1 MASPAPPPAD
11 APAPPAPQPPVPP
24 APPDPAAVAQ
34 RRARWLQIAGPGQLH
49 AAVLG
54 LLLSPRRKR
63 ERAVWDQECA
73 DTPGAAE
80 IRVEALAVDPRER
93 LPWIEFFSRRV
104 AQGPVAQRQLL
115 LRAAR
120 RLMAADGRTDVL
132 DRLRWLA
139 IRHALGDD
147 RAIAPPA
154 AADVDLE
161 GLATATARHIGLL
174 SAFLSRVVPSPEID
188 LDVVSGTQ
196 ASGERWWADVM
207 QPWPDVGATR
217 KLPDID
223 AVVTALRDV
232 QSLPWM
238 LRPVLVRRW
247 VDAAVALSPAG
258 QLGQPAADALRIAA
272 QLLECPLPPT
282 LAACFVECDAA

>member
-1 MASPAPPPAD
+1 MATAE
-11 APAPPAPQPPVPP
+11 PPVPP
-24 APPDPAAVAQ
+24 ALPPAPDPVADAQ
-34 RRARWLQIAGPGQLH
+34 RRARWAQIAGPGQLH

-54 LLLSPRRKR
+54 LLLTPRRKR
-63 ERAVWDQECA
+63 ERAVWEQECA
-73 DTPGAAE
+73 DTPGTAA
-80 IRVEALAVDPRER
+80 IRDEALAVDPRER

-104 AQGPVAQRQLL
+104 AQGPVAQRQML

-132 DRLRWLA
+132 DRLRWLG

-147 RAIAPPA
+147 RAIARPA

-161 GLATATARHIGLL
+161 GLGTTTARHIGLL

-188 LDVVSGTQ
+188 LDVVSGVQ
-196 ASGERWWADVM
+196 ASGERWWTEVM

-217 KLPDID
+217 KMPDID

-232 QSLPWM
+232 QALPWM

-258 QLGQPAADALRIAA
+258 QLGPPAADALRIAA

-282 LAACFVECDAA
+282 LAACFIECDAA

>member
-1 MASPAPPPAD
+1 MANAEPPVPES
-11 APAPPAPQPPVPP
+11 APPAPAPTPP
-24 APPDPAAVAQ
+24 APDPVAVAQ
-34 RRARWLQIAGPGQLH
+34 RRARWMQIAGPGQLH
-49 AAVLG
+49 AVVLG
-54 LLLSPRRKR
+54 LLLTPKRKR
-63 ERAVWDQECA
+63 ERAVWEQECA
-73 DTPGAAE
+73 DTPGAAA
-80 IRVEALAVDPRER
+80 IRDEALAIDPRER
-93 LPWIEFFSRRV
+93 MPWIEFFSRRV
-104 AQGPVAQRQLL
+104 GQGPVPQRQEL

-147 RAIAPPA
+147 RSLARPA

-161 GLATATARHIGLL
+161 GLATATARHIGQL

-188 LDVVSGTQ
+188 LDVISGVQ
-196 ASGERWWADVM
+196 ASGERWWIEVM

-217 KLPDID
+217 KMPDID

-247 VDAAVALSPAG
+247 VDAAASLSPAG
-258 QLGQPAADALRIAA
+258 QLDESAAEALRITA
-272 QLLECPLPPT
+272 QLLDCPLPPT